1 MKIKLLFSIATFE
14 NFYFPMQHLLIFNAF
29 MLIASLSKG
38 GFFASRIFAGKNVS
52 CLKFLNVLI
61 SSELEK
67 NPLSLFVCFLYNVLV
82 YIMLYRKVGI
92 IYQVPLI
99 IIKQAPQLYLE
110 LPTG

>member
-1 MKIKLLFSIATFE
+1 
-14 NFYFPMQHLLIFNAF
+14 
-29 MLIASLSKG
+29 
-38 GFFASRIFAGKNVS
+38 
-52 CLKFLNVLI
+52 
-61 SSELEK
+61 
-67 NPLSLFVCFLYNVLV
+67 LFVCFLYSILV